1 LSAVYKKE
9 PQKKAVS
16 SKEIRRRRTSKRR
29 LIIRIF
35 ICFAAVLILAAGAA
49 VVSAYFY
56 FTYDLP
62 QLFSLNDYKPP
73 VVSQVFADDGTL
85 IGEFYK
91 ERRVSVQFS
100 EIPRQVIQAFIA
112 AEDAEFFT
120 HPGIDFSGIIRA
132 SIKNFRAGRIVQGG
146 STITQQVTRSLLLT
160 PEKSYGRKI
169 KEMILAYRLEHRLTK
184 EAILSLYLN
193 QIYLGHGAYGIES
206 AANVYFGKSIQE
218 VNLAEVAMLAG
229 LPQAPSRYSPFSN
242 PRLAKERQVYV
253 LNRMV
258 KEGFITRE
266 EATRAMNA
274 ALQFAPEKRDQMQ
287 SVPYFVEY
295 VRRYLEEKYGTEK
308 VQTEGLKVYTTVNR
322 EIQKAAE
329 QAVMEGLLALDKRIG
344 YRGPLSTVSTDE
356 REHFCRNINPPVLME
371 GAVIKGMVTHI
382 DRKAKTVRVC
392 LGAEEGE
399 ITLQEMRWARKPN
412 PRIASDYARISNPAE
427 ALKVGDVILVKILHK
442 PKTSG
447 PIKLALEQAPEGQG
461 ALFCME
467 AGTGYVKAMVGG
479 LDYKISQFNR
489 AIQAKRQPGS
499 AFKPLIYAA
508 AVDRGFTPASI
519 FIDSPIVFDS
529 PGQGGVWKPEN
540 YEEKFY
546 GPTLLRTAVI
556 HSRNVVTVKVL
567 QRIGVDY
574 AIKYART
581 LGIESDLV
589 RNLSLALGSSDVS
602 LMELTR
608 AYSAFCT
615 GGRLM
620 QPIFIAKVLDRDG
633 EILEENYP
641 SGQQVIS
648 EETAAIMTHLLQEV
662 VESGTGRRVKAL
674 NRPAAGKTGTT
685 NDLKDAWFIGFTP
698 SYVTGVWVGFDD
710 GRSLGKLE
718 TGSRAASPIWLSFM
732 QQILQKEPEES
743 FPTPSGVVFTTID
756 PDTGRWVTPDSPG
769 AVTELFKAGTQPT
782 PEARQQRE
790 YAPADFFK
798 MDLESSTSLQ

>member
-1 LSAVYKKE
+1 MYKKS
-9 PQKKAVS
+9 PHKKTAS
-16 SKEIRRRRTSKRR
+16 TRETRRRRTPKRR
-29 LIIRIF
+29 LLLRF
-35 ICFAAVLILAAGAA
+35 LLCFAAVLILATGA
-49 VVSAYFY
+49 VVVGAYFY

-91 ERRVSVQFS
+91 ERRVPVQFS
-100 EIPRQVIQAFIA
+100 EIPPQVIQAFIA

-120 HPGIDFSGIIRA
+120 HPGIDLSGIIRA
-132 SIKNFRAGRIVQGG
+132 CVKNLLAGRIVQGG
-146 STITQQVTRSLLLT
+146 STITQQVTRTLLLT

-184 EAILSLYLN
+184 EAILYLYLN

-206 AANVYFGKSIQE
+206 AANVYFGKSIRNL
-218 VNLAEVAMLAG
+218 NLAEIAMLAG

-242 PRLAKERQVYV
+242 PRLAKERQIYV

-266 EATRAMNA
+266 EATRAMNTP
-274 ALQFAPEKRDQMQ
+274 LQLAPERRDQNQ
-287 SVPYFVEY
+287 EAPYFVEY
-295 VRRYLEEKYGTEK
+295 VRKYLEAKYGTEI
-308 VQTEGLKVYTTVNR
+308 VQTEGLKIYTTVNR
-322 EIQKAAE
+322 EKQKAAE
-329 QAVMEGLLALDKRIG
+329 QAVREGLLALDKRIG
-344 YRGPLSTVSTDE
+344 YRGPLGNVPTNE
-356 REHFCRNINPPVLME
+356 REHFCRNMGSPVLME
-371 GAVIKGMVTHI
+371 GTVVKGMVTHI
-382 DRKAKTVRVC
+382 DKKAKTVRVC
-392 LGAEEGE
+392 LGGEEGE
-399 ITLQEMRWARKPN
+399 IALPEMRWARKPN
-412 PRIASDYARISNPAE
+412 PEIASDYARISNPAE
-427 ALKVGDVILVKILHK
+427 ALKAGDVILVKILRK
-442 PKTSG
+442 PETG
-447 PIKLALEQAPEGQG
+447 GLIKLALEQEPEGQG
-461 ALFCME
+461 ALLCME
-467 AGTGYVKAMVGG
+467 AKTGHVKALVGG
-479 LDYKISQFNR
+479 LDYKNSQFNR

-499 AFKPLIYAA
+499 AFKPIIYAA
-508 AVDRGFTPASI
+508 AIDRGFTPSSI

-546 GPTLLRTAVI
+546 GPTLLRTALI
-556 HSRNVVTVKVL
+556 HSRNVVTVKIL

-574 AIKYART
+574 AIKYARK
-581 LGIESDLV
+581 LGITSDLV
-589 RNLSLALGSSDVS
+589 RNLSLALGSSDVT
-602 LMELTR
+602 LLELTR

-620 QPIFIAKVLDRDG
+620 QPIFITKVLDRNG
-633 EILEENYP
+633 GVLEENYP

-662 VESGTGRRVKAL
+662 VESGTGWRVKAL

-718 TGSRAASPIWLSFM
+718 TGGRAASPIWLNFM
-732 QQILQKEPEES
+732 QRILWGEPEES

-756 PDTGRWVTPDSPG
+756 PNTGRWVAPDSPG
-769 AVTELFKAGTQPT
+769 AVAELFKSGTQPS
-782 PEARQQRE
+782 PEAQQQE
-790 YAPADFFK
+790 YAPVDFFK